1 MNFFLIDDDISVIN
15 ILKLIIEDRNL
26 GKVIGYATNG
36 IDGLEDIKEL
46 KPDIVMVDLLMPCKD
61 GISVLKSCNEENL
74 KVNFI
79 MLSQVTSKDM
89 IAKAYENGVEF
100 YIQKPINAIEVE
112 KVIKKVIE
120 NINMNRTLGKIQDLF
135 SSDTSLEVKRPKE
148 DTDYINKLK
157 NILQKLGIMG
167 EFGSKDI
174 ILIVEY
180 LKKHDKNISDYTLRE
195 LCSNFTDNPK
205 SMEQRIRR
213 AATTGMINIA
223 NLGLEDYMNET
234 FLEYSN
240 GLYNFEQIK
249 KEMDYIRGKSTT
261 HGKINLKK
269 FISGIVFYSEKQ

>member
-1 MNFFLIDDDISVIN
+1 MKFFLIDDDITVIN
-15 ILKLIIEDRNL
+15 VLKLIIEDRNL

-36 IDGLEDIKEL
+36 IDGIEDIKEL
-46 KPDIVMVDLLMPCKD
+46 KPDIVIVDLLMPYKD

-74 KVNFI
+74 NINFI

-89 IAKAYENGVEF
+89 IAKAYRNGIEF
-100 YIQKPINAIEVE
+100 YIQKPVNAIEVE
-112 KVIKKVIE
+112 NVVKKVIE

-135 SSDTSLEVKRPKE
+135 SSDTSLNIQGPKK
-148 DTDYINKLK
+148 DTDYVNKLK

-174 ILIVEY
+174 ISIVEY
-180 LKKHDKNISDYTLRE
+180 LKTNNMNISDYTLRE
-195 LCSNFTDNPK
+195 LCSKFTDNPK

-213 AATTGMINIA
+213 AATVGMINIA

-249 KEMDYIRGKSTT
+249 KEMDYIRGKSNI

-269 FISGIVFYSEKQ
+269 FISGIIFYSER